1 MIFANGFLRCSGRVG
16 AEPSSPPRTGTV
28 HCPCIATHGIV
39 RNMRRPVRRV
49 SRLRTRT
56 ELDATAVPTWRPPRI
71 ASADAASL
79 SFVLSPGRLPRGRRV
94 YAIGDIHGCLAELR
108 RLHAAIAADLASR
121 PPASSVLVHLGD
133 YIDFGPDSAGV
144 LALLAAGPPIAGLPT
159 VNLMGDHERTALD
172 ALSGDGAAATDWL
185 HTGGQA
191 ALESWGIEAGTPRDA
206 WRSKTPVAHY
216 EFMQGLALDH
226 REGDYLFVHAGI
238 RPGVRLD
245 RQDEVDLLGIRQSF
259 LASEQDFGAIVVHG
273 HTASPMPTIK
283 PNRIG
288 LDTGAGCGG
297 KLTCAVFEDDALAFM
312 SA

>member
-1 MIFANGFLRCSGRVG
+1 
-16 AEPSSPPRTGTV
+16 
-28 HCPCIATHGIV
+28 
-39 RNMRRPVRRV
+39 MRRPVRRV
-49 SRLRTRT
+49 SRPRTRA

-71 ASADAASL
+71 TTADAASL
-79 SFVLSPGRLPRGRRV
+79 AFVLSPGRLPRGRRV

-108 RLHAAIAADLASR
+108 QLHAAIATDLATR
-121 PPASSVLVHLGD
+121 PPVSAVLVHLGD

-144 LALLAAGPPIAGLPT
+144 VELLAAGPPIAGLT
-159 VNLMGDHERTALD
+159 TINLMGDHERIALD

-191 ALESWGIEAGTPRDA
+191 ALDSWGIGADLPRES
-206 WRSKTPVAHY
+206 WRDKLPRAHF
-216 EFMQGLALDH
+216 EFMQGLARDH

-245 RQDEVDLLGIRQSF
+245 RQAEDDLLGIRQSF
-259 LASEQDFGAIVVHG
+259 LASEQDFGAIIVHG
-273 HTASPMPTIK
+273 HSATPTPTIK
-283 PNRIG
+283 PNRIC

-297 KLTCAVFEDDALAFM
+297 KLSCAVFEDDAVAFM

>member
-1 MIFANGFLRCSGRVG
+1 
-16 AEPSSPPRTGTV
+16 
-28 HCPCIATHGIV
+28 
-39 RNMRRPVRRV
+39 MRRPVRRA
-49 SRLRTRT
+49 SRPRTRA

-71 ASADAASL
+71 SSADAASL
-79 SFVLSPGRLPRGRRV
+79 AFVLSPGRLPRGRRV

-108 RLHAAIAADLASR
+108 RLHTAIAADLAMR
-121 PPASSVLVHLGD
+121 PPASAVLVHLGD

-144 LALLAAGPPIAGLPT
+144 VDLLANGSPIAGLPT
-159 VNLMGDHERTALD
+159 INLMGDHERTALD

-191 ALESWGIEAGTPRDA
+191 ALDSWGISKSVPRGQ
-206 WRSKTPVAHY
+206 WRDRLPSAHVD
-216 EFMQGLALDH
+216 FMQDLALDR

-238 RPGVRLD
+238 RPGVGLD
-245 RQDEVDLLGIRQSF
+245 RQTEDDLLGIRQSF
-259 LASEQDFGAIVVHG
+259 LASEQDFGVIVVHG
-273 HTASPMPTIK
+273 HSATPAPIIR

-297 KLTCAVFEDDALAFM
+297 TLSCAVFEEDAVAFM